1 MKMKKRTFKCAGSN
15 YVVARGTISQAKKE
29 LKKEAKENINYLKD
43 IQRDVGLTT
52 KQKQKMIEF
61 KRIVKSC

>member
-1 MKMKKRTFKCAGSN
+1 MKQRTFKCAGNN

-43 IQRDVGLTT
+43 IQRDVGLT
-52 KQKQKMIEF
+52 QKQRQKMTEF
-61 KRIVKSC
+61 KRIVRSC